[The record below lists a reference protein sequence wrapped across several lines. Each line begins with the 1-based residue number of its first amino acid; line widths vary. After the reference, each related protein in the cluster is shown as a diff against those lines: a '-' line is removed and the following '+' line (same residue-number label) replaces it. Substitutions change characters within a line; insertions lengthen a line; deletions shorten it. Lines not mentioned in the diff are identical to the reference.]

1 MKETELK
8 NTSETSEREVQNLS
22 GQDKAR
28 KHRKTAKAAISF
40 IVMIVLLVAL
50 FFAAVNI
57 GSLKVSFPELLK
69 GLFVKYNEDVA
80 TIYDLRFP
88 RIVISMLAGAAIAE
102 LTGKMEEFMND
113 LIGERMEQVYQ
124 EKDGQQYDPFN
135 EKLETKLQKIF
146 QKLSD
151 KQRTILFDYM
161 TETSNKCSDL
171 NEFYYRMGLRDG
183 LMLKE
188 ALQVMLDALT
198 V

>member
-1 MKETELK
+1 M
-8 NTSETSEREVQNLS
+8 
-22 GQDKAR
+22 
-28 KHRKTAKAAISF
+28 
-40 IVMIVLLVAL
+40 
-50 FFAAVNI
+50 
-57 GSLKVSFPELLK
+57 
-69 GLFVKYNEDVA
+69 
-80 TIYDLRFP
+80 
-88 RIVISMLAGAAIAE
+88 E

-113 LIGERMEQVYQ
+113 LIGERM
-124 EKDGQQYDPFN
+124 QQYDPFN
-135 EKLETKLQKIF
+135 EKLEMKLQKIF

-188 ALQVMLDALT
+188 VIQVMLDALT

>member
-1 MKETELK
+1 M
-8 NTSETSEREVQNLS
+8 EVQNLS

-88 RIVISMLAGAAIAE
+88 RIVISMLAGAAIAVSGVLFQAVLKIHLPIRE
-102 LTGKMEEFMND
+102 SSVFPV
-113 LIGERMEQVYQ
+113 EQV
-124 EKDGQQYDPFN
+124 
-135 EKLETKLQKIF
+135 
-146 QKLSD
+146 
-151 KQRTILFDYM
+151 
-161 TETSNKCSDL
+161 
-171 NEFYYRMGLRDG
+171 LRRYS
-183 LMLKE
+183 LPHLHRLYFSLPHYLHFL
-188 ALQVMLDALT
+188 AV
-198 V
+198 

>member
-1 MKETELK
+1 M
-8 NTSETSEREVQNLS
+8 
-22 GQDKAR
+22 
-28 KHRKTAKAAISF
+28 
-40 IVMIVLLVAL
+40 
-50 FFAAVNI
+50 
-57 GSLKVSFPELLK
+57 
-69 GLFVKYNEDVA
+69 
-80 TIYDLRFP
+80 
-88 RIVISMLAGAAIAE
+88 E

-135 EKLETKLQKIF
+135 EKLEMKLQKIF

-183 LMLKE
+183 LKLREAIQVLLE
-188 ALQVMLDALT
+188 ALMG
-198 V
+198 

>member
-1 MKETELK
+1 M
-8 NTSETSEREVQNLS
+8 
-22 GQDKAR
+22 
-28 KHRKTAKAAISF
+28 
-40 IVMIVLLVAL
+40 
-50 FFAAVNI
+50 
-57 GSLKVSFPELLK
+57 
-69 GLFVKYNEDVA
+69 
-80 TIYDLRFP
+80 
-88 RIVISMLAGAAIAE
+88 E

-135 EKLETKLQKIF
+135 ENWNEIAKIF

-188 ALQVMLDALT
+188 VIQVMLDALT

>member
-1 MKETELK
+1 M
-8 NTSETSEREVQNLS
+8 
-22 GQDKAR
+22 
-28 KHRKTAKAAISF
+28 
-40 IVMIVLLVAL
+40 
-50 FFAAVNI
+50 
-57 GSLKVSFPELLK
+57 
-69 GLFVKYNEDVA
+69 
-80 TIYDLRFP
+80 
-88 RIVISMLAGAAIAE
+88 E

-188 ALQVMLDALT
+188 ALQVKTLFVDANNLEPDIIFDIRRCKAYDRLSEYYQRLIGK
-198 V
+198 

>member
-1 MKETELK
+1 M
-8 NTSETSEREVQNLS
+8 
-22 GQDKAR
+22 
-28 KHRKTAKAAISF
+28 
-40 IVMIVLLVAL
+40 
-50 FFAAVNI
+50 
-57 GSLKVSFPELLK
+57 
-69 GLFVKYNEDVA
+69 
-80 TIYDLRFP
+80 
-88 RIVISMLAGAAIAE
+88 E

-183 LMLKE
+183 LKLRE
-188 ALQVMLDALT
+188 AIQVMLEALMG
-198 V
+198 

>member
-1 MKETELK
+1 M
-8 NTSETSEREVQNLS
+8 
-22 GQDKAR
+22 
-28 KHRKTAKAAISF
+28 
-40 IVMIVLLVAL
+40 
-50 FFAAVNI
+50 
-57 GSLKVSFPELLK
+57 
-69 GLFVKYNEDVA
+69 
-80 TIYDLRFP
+80 
-88 RIVISMLAGAAIAE
+88 E

-124 EKDGQQYDPFN
+124 ENAGQHYVQFN
-135 EKLETKLQKIF
+135 EKQEMKQQKIF

-188 ALQVMLDALT
+188 VIQVMLDALT

>member
-69 GLFVKYNEDVA
+69 GLFVKYNEDCQH
-80 TIYDLRFP
+80 LRQEGCP
-88 RIVISMLAGAAIAE
+88 LPQNRIHDILFCV
-102 LTGKMEEFMND
+102 
-113 LIGERMEQVYQ
+113 
-124 EKDGQQYDPFN
+124 GQQPHQSCFN
-135 EKLETKLQKIF
+135 HKNLTLLF
-146 QKLSD
+146 LSS
-151 KQRTILFDYM
+151 ILFYCIPDAILQ
-161 TETSNKCSDL
+161 ELDGIITSL
-171 NEFYYRMGLRDG
+171 V
-183 LMLKE
+183 LKN
-188 ALQVMLDALT
+188 A
-198 V
+198 